1 MTTRVDRGHDG
12 HPTAHA
18 ERPLPKRTSVTD
30 DSPITLVV
38 HLEETDEF
46 FDIDQARTLR
56 VTLFPAMENSIV
68 VRREQ

>member
-1 MTTRVDRGHDG
+1 M
-12 HPTAHA
+12 
-18 ERPLPKRTSVTD
+18 TD

>member
-1 MTTRVDRGHDG
+1 M
-12 HPTAHA
+12 
-18 ERPLPKRTSVTD
+18 TD

-46 FDIDQARTLR
+46 FDIDQARTLG